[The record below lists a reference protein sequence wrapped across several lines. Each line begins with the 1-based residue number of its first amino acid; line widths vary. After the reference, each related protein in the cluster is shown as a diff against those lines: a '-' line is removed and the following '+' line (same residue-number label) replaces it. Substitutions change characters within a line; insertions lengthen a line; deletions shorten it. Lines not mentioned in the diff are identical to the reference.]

1 MTVLADRS
9 ESSQGPGQPDSG
21 SSRARTKRTEEGRF
35 YFGLVGLVA
44 LLVFG
49 TLAVVAVLP
58 IVIPGVTS
66 AAITSESML
75 PRLHAGDVVIAVSQ
89 GNTPIAEGTI
99 VVFKD
104 PVKGDLVTHRIV
116 GINPDG
122 TYTTKGDANG
132 INDVA
137 PVPPEN
143 IKGVG
148 RWVVPYVGL
157 LRVWLAESQ
166 WFFLIVAIGATGIGV
181 SAARCATK
189 IECDPWQEETAS
201 SEPELVSDST

>member
-9 ESSQGPGQPDSG
+9 DFSQGPGQPDSG
-21 SSRARTKRTEEGRF
+21 RSRARPKRTKEGRF
-35 YFGLVGLVA
+35 YFGLVGLVL

-49 TLAVVAVLP
+49 TLAFIAVLP

-75 PRLHAGDVVIAVSQ
+75 PKLHPGDVVITVSP
-89 GNTPIAEGTI
+89 GDAPIEESTV
-99 VVFKD
+99 VVFEN

-122 TYTTKGDANG
+122 TYATKDDANG

-157 LRVWLAESQ
+157 LRVWLAEGQ
-166 WFFLIVAIGATGIGV
+166 WLFLFAAIAATGVSV
-181 SAARCATK
+181 SAAPCATK
-189 IECDPWQEETAS
+189 IVCDPWQENEVSADL
-201 SEPELVSDST
+201 ELTLGSA

>member
-9 ESSQGPGQPDSG
+9 DSSRDPDQPDPG

-58 IVIPGVTS
+58 IVIPGVTT
-66 AAITSESML
+66 AAITSGSMM
-75 PRLHAGDVVIAVSQ
+75 PKLHPGDVVIAVSQ
-89 GNTPIAEGTI
+89 GDTPIAEGTI
-99 VVFKD
+99 VVFED
-104 PVKGDLVTHRIV
+104 PVKGDLVTHSIV

-132 INDVA
+132 INDVT

-143 IKGVG
+143 IRGVG

-157 LRVWLAESQ
+157 LRVWLAEGQ
-166 WFFLIVAIGATGIGV
+166 WLLLIVAVAATGVGV

-189 IECDPWQEETAS
+189 IECDPWQEEVAS

>member
-1 MTVLADRS
+1 MNRS
-9 ESSQGPGQPDSG
+9 DSSQGPGQSDSG
-21 SSRARTKRTEEGRF
+21 ISRARTKRSEEGRF
-35 YFGLVGLVA
+35 YLGLVGLVL

-49 TLAVVAVLP
+49 TLAFIAVLP

-75 PRLHAGDVVIAVSQ
+75 PRLHAGDVVVAVSP
-89 GNTPIAEGTI
+89 GDTPIEEGTI
-99 VVFKD
+99 VVFED
-104 PVKGDLVTHRIV
+104 PVEGDLVTHRIV
-116 GINPDG
+116 GVNPDG

-137 PVPPEN
+137 PVPPKN

-157 LRVWLAESQ
+157 LRVWLAEGQ
-166 WFFLIVAIGATGIGV
+166 WLFLVVAIAATGVSV

-189 IECDPWQEETAS
+189 IVCDPWQENEISADL
-201 SEPELVSDST
+201 ELTLGSA